1 MDRRT
6 VIKNLALVI
15 GGATLLPACMKGSGG
30 NFIALK
36 HLNFNFDQENL
47 VADICETIIPKTNI
61 PGSKDLNL
69 HVFVLKMLDD
79 CYKQKDQQAIMK
91 GMDEFTAMVQN
102 KYGKSFSDLERKDRE
117 AVLTEFENSIS
128 RAKAAPG
135 NKAPARNARPQKNL
149 GMPPLQ
155 SFYWAMKQQTIFAY
169 TTSQFFMTKQ
179 IVYELVPG
187 RYNAHYPVKN
197 LKLS

>member
-6 VIKNLALVI
+6 VLKNLALVI
-15 GGATLLPACMKGSGG
+15 GGATLLPACIKGSGG
-30 NFIALK
+30 NYITLK
-36 HLNFNFDQENL
+36 HLNFNNDQENL
-47 VADICETIIPKTNI
+47 VADICETIIPKTTV

-79 CYKQKDQQAIMK
+79 CYKQKDQQAIVK
-91 GMDEFTAMVQN
+91 GMDEFTALVQK
-102 KYGKSFSDLERKDRE
+102 KYGKSFSDLEAKERE
-117 AVLTEFENSIS
+117 AVLTGMEN
-128 RAKAAPG
+128 ANKPKTAG
-135 NKAPARNARPQKNL
+135 NKAPARSTRPQQKL
-149 GMPPLQ
+149 EMPPLD
-155 SFYWAMKQQTIFAY
+155 SFYWAVKQQTIFAY
-169 TTSQFFMTKQ
+169 TTSQFFMTKE